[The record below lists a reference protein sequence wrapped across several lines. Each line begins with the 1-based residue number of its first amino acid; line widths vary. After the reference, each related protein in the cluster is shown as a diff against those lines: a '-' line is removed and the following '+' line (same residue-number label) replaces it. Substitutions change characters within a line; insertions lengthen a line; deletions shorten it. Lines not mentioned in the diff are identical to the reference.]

1 MSKSK
6 FASPHKH
13 VQFAE
18 IKGKKKCKKSKHSKK
33 KKKKTMIYIHTK
45 TETLA
50 EIIYISD
57 Q

>member
-6 FASPHKH
+6 FASPSKH

-33 KKKKTMIYIHTK
+33 KKKKTMMHVHNEIIS
-45 TETLA
+45 